1 MVFACENEEA
11 KYKREDFLYGN
22 ILNDDFDLLK
32 RMSEY
37 SLPEYVQN
45 VNPKRECKRC
55 GKGCKA
61 IKIAHGLSINDCD
74 IEMCQENN

>member
-22 ILNDDFDLLK
+22 ILNKNFDLLK
-32 RMSEY
+32 EMNGYRS
-37 SLPEYVQN
+37 PDYVQN
-45 VNPKRECKRC
+45 VNDKKECQGC

-61 IKIAHGLSINDCD
+61 IKIAHGLSISDCD
-74 IEMCQENN
+74 IEMCKKQ